1 MKERSWRRSTVLT
14 VLVLGA
20 LVLSACATRSVNQ
33 ILADP
38 ARYRNREV
46 RVSGSVVESYS
57 LTNRGAYLI
66 DDHRGSCGWCPI
78 GACLA
83 RARGSPS
90 KERSAK
96 GSTWE
101 RWAIGL
107 VSRRN
112 RVGPGDDG
120 VVTQRQELR
129 VGAAIRPLRAAAWGG
144 RPLLRDVPPRHRGP
158 PLRMKASESVQSR
171 PRRRRVTSRPQRRLF
186 CLGQARRIGR
196 GENERRSDARRKRT
210 VPSC

>member
-66 DDHRGSCGWCPI
+66 DDQSGKLWVVSDRGVPRK
-78 GACLA
+78 GA
-83 RARGSPS
+83 RVTV
-90 KERSAK
+90 K
-96 GSTWE
+96 GTIREGFNLGTLGDRISLPA
-101 RWAIGL
+101 AIGSGL
-107 VSRRN
+107 V
-112 RVGPGDDG
+112 
-120 VVTQRQELR
+120 
-129 VGAAIRPLRAAAWGG
+129 
-144 RPLLRDVPPRHRGP
+144 
-158 PLRMKASESVQSR
+158 MMESSHN
-171 PRRRRVTSRPQRRLF
+171 
-186 CLGQARRIGR
+186 AK
-196 GENERRSDARRKRT
+196 N
-210 VPSC
+210 